1 MVSIKREREN
11 EYKQS
16 VEWHLLNDALCYL
29 TGVSHMDA
37 VGKALVLGLISLPLC
52 ELCLAS

>member
-1 MVSIKREREN
+1 MVSIKREN